1 MYFKGPRVWGTLLNV
16 VRPGGCFVLV
26 NMACKIRVEVLHAT
40 LTINLKRTRKA
51 TPLCYATLH
60 NKVFKVLWCVLS
72 NTRIHPVSLDL
83 LLLTML
89 SFFVE
94 ERLNWDWSFLYYV
107 VRAMYSSMCHV
118 RSSPFRNVLIF
129 PCIIK
134 DKCVLVF
141 TASFALEAW
150 FLKVPKWKAR

>member
-51 TPLCYATLH
+51 TPLCYATSH
-60 NKVFKVLWCVLS
+60 NKVFKVFVMCLIQYA
-72 NTRIHPVSLDL
+72 NTSCQFGFIVAYNVIFL
-83 LLLTML
+83 
-89 SFFVE
+89 VE

-134 DKCVLVF
+134 DKCVLVLLHPLRSKPDF
-141 TASFALEAW
+141 
-150 FLKVPKWKAR
+150 

>member
-60 NKVFKVLWCVLS
+60 NKVFKVFVMCLIQYA
-72 NTRIHPVSLDL
+72 NTSCQFGFIVAYNVIFL
-83 LLLTML
+83 
-89 SFFVE
+89 VE

-134 DKCVLVF
+134 DKCVLVVLLHPLRSKPDF
-141 TASFALEAW
+141 
-150 FLKVPKWKAR
+150 